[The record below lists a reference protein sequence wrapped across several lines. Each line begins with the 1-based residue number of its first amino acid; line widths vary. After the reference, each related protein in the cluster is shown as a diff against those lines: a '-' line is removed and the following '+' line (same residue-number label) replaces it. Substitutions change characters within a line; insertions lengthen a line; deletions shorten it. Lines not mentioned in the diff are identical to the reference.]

1 MGLFDNIRSLGSR
14 QSKNSSRTA
23 IYASTMTKLNRKF
36 KNREKATSYLASNMH
51 NFYISSSN
59 FNKGLQIKNLFRKV
73 EIVIPE
79 DGFIYFLDELK
90 NLNFDGKIL
99 NGVTVDYSKILNASI
114 YDYNEIYFHPRGSRG
129 FARDLSSDFNK
140 DQLDMLDGIE
150 LLIYEISKKLRVSN
164 HSQRAKFARYFEDM
178 IDKKAEHLEEAMQR
192 ILFFNQLLWQ
202 TGHNSNGL
210 GRLDKILEDYY
221 FDDIKNG
228 VLSQEEVY
236 DLIKEFLKT
245 LHSYYWFKSD
255 EFLGDTGQII
265 VLGGKYTDEY
275 GEYYFYNDLT
285 YMFIQA
291 INELQLP
298 DPKIVLRV
306 SNETPRD
313 LMELALETLNTGI
326 GSPLFSNDEVLI
338 DKMVSF
344 GYSKGDAAN
353 YVVSDCGQPSIV
365 GRDLGQNN
373 IGVLSFLKPLNDF
386 FDGETERFLDNVHS
400 FDELFNS
407 YKYYLKNEVESICYK
422 LDDIEWNG
430 DPLLSLFTDDCNDN
444 GADISKCGARY
455 NDYGITTVGL
465 ANAVNSLFNIKRLVF
480 EDKRY
485 TLNELNKMRKNNF
498 KKDKYQ
504 IAFNELHDMRPCFGL
519 TNMEILGIENEI
531 VLFLEDFLNDY
542 FNEFNGKIKFGLSGS
557 SNIRAGRDT
566 SASFDGR
573 KEGDSLL
580 CNISL
585 DSNRDFTEIFDFA
598 SQLDFSGCKINGN
611 IIDLVLPPNYIKNNM
626 DSFADFIYSSINSG
640 LFQLQI
646 NVLSSK
652 ILIEAK
658 ENPEAYPNLIVRV
671 AGFSSYFDDLPEEY
685 QDYLIER
692 ALMSEGKQNI

>member
-1 MGLFDNIRSLGSR
+1 MGLFDNIRSLGGR
-14 QSKNSSRTA
+14 QSNNSRPV
-23 IYASTMTKLNRKF
+23 IYASTITKLNRKF
-36 KNREKATSYLASNMH
+36 RNREKATSYLASNMH
-51 NFYISSSN
+51 NFYISSSK

-73 EIVIPE
+73 EIELPD

-90 NLNFDGKIL
+90 NLNFDGKVL
-99 NGVTVDYSKILNASI
+99 NGVTVDYSKILSASI
-114 YDYNEIYFHPRGSRG
+114 YDYNEIYFHPKGARG
-129 FARDLSSDFNK
+129 FARDLSSDFNN

-178 IDKKAEHLEEAMQR
+178 IDKPAEHFEEALQR

-221 FDDIKNG
+221 FDDMNSG
-228 VLSQEEVY
+228 VLSQEEAY
-236 DLIKEFLKT
+236 DLIKDFLKI
-245 LHSYYWFKSD
+245 LHSYYWYKSD

-265 VLGGKYTDEY
+265 VLGGKYADEY

-306 SNETPRD
+306 SNETPLD
-313 LMELALETLNTGI
+313 LMELSLETLNTGI

-338 DKMVSF
+338 DKLVSC
-344 GYSKGDAAN
+344 GYSNADAAN
-353 YVVSDCGQPSIV
+353 YVVSDCGQPFIV

-407 YKYYLKNEVESICYK
+407 YKYYLKNEAESLCYK
-422 LDDIEWNG
+422 TDDIEWNE
-430 DPLLSLFTDDCNDN
+430 DPLLSLFIDDCNDN

-480 EDKRY
+480 EEKRY

-498 KKDKYQ
+498 KKDRYQ
-504 IAFNELHDMRPCFGL
+504 ATFNELKNMRPCFGL
-519 TNMEILGIENEI
+519 TNKEILDIENEI
-531 VLFLEDFLNDY
+531 VLFFEDCLKDY
-542 FNEFNGKIKFGLSGS
+542 ANEFGGKIKFGLSGS
-557 SNIRAGRDT
+557 SHISAGRDT

-573 KEGDSLL
+573 KDGEALS
-580 CNISL
+580 CNISF
-585 DSNRDFTEIFDFA
+585 DSNRDFTEIFGFA
-598 SQLDFSGCKINGN
+598 SKLDYGGCKINGN
-611 IIDLVLPPNYIKNNM
+611 MIDLILPSNYIKNNI
-626 DSFADFIYSSINSG
+626 DNFSDFIYSSINSG
-640 LFQLQI
+640 IFQLQI

-652 ILIEAK
+652 VLIEAK
-658 ENPEAYPNLIVRV
+658 EDTLAYPNLIVRV
-671 AGFSSYFDDLPEEY
+671 SGFSSYFNDLPEKY
-685 QDYLIER
+685 QDFLIGR
-692 ALMSEGKQNI
+692 ALMSEGK